1 MWDFM
6 NARKHNFVHSYEE
19 GIRKVRQSKGKYALL
34 IESPKNEYTNE
45 RQPCDTMKVGRN
57 LDAKGFGIAT
67 PLGSPIRLVSLSFLR
82 NIQFSSHMKSFDF
95 LRS

>member
-19 GIRKVRQSKGKYALL
+19 GIRRVRQSKGKYALL

-67 PLGSPIRLVSLSFLR
+67 PLGSPIRLEE
-82 NIQFSSHMKSFDF
+82 
-95 LRS
+95 